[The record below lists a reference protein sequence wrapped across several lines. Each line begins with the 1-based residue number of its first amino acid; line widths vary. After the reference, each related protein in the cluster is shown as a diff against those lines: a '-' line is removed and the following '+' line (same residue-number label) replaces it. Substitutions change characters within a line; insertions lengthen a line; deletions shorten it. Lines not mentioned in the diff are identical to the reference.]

1 MLESE
6 TIFRVLLNA
15 SCSLSAL
22 TTAACLGARPYP
34 KISYRRKT
42 RSSLTQAANFHMAK
56 VLWRP
61 IRYSMQL
68 EYPLIVRPSSTR
80 FQAIRSIGLA
90 AVRTGT
96 NDLCPAVPCDGVK
109 ARRTYFIPRYRSP
122 VRWRPA
128 QMSMI
133 CCQIRRS
140 LVRMELPPLQRF

>member
-1 MLESE
+1 MILNHKVYQVNIFLLTFPDSSILSTSLLESE
-6 TIFRVLLNA
+6 TLFRVLLNA
-15 SCSLSAL
+15 SCFLSAL

-56 VLWRP
+56 VLWRS

-109 ARRTYFIPRYRSP
+109 ARRTVLYHG
-122 VRWRPA
+122 V
-128 QMSMI
+128 
-133 CCQIRRS
+133 
-140 LVRMELPPLQRF
+140 